1 MPSRLLGAVRALAF
15 YVGYALITML
25 WASLSL
31 LFAWML
37 PYAAR
42 FQFVIGGWTRLILAW
57 LRACCGIRTAVEGRE
72 NIPAKPCIVFVK
84 HESTWET
91 IFVQTLFA
99 PQATLIKRELLL
111 IPFFGWAFSL
121 LKPIAID
128 RGDARRALRALIKA
142 GRARLEQGIWVVL
155 FPEGTRVPVGE
166 TRAFQVGGAA
176 LAAQSEAQV
185 IVVAHDAGN
194 VWPAHRLI
202 KRSGVVHVKISPPI
216 TTAGMRAKD
225 INAAARAWMEAAM
238 RELGRGDDQ
247 TSRLTTDSALAS
259 MNSRLGS
266 T

>member
-1 MPSRLLGAVRALAF
+1 MLSRLLGAARALAF
-15 YVGYALITML
+15 YVGYALVTML
-25 WASLSL
+25 WASLAM

-37 PYAAR
+37 PFAAR
-42 FQFVIGGWTRLILAW
+42 FRFVIGAWTRINLAW
-57 LRACCGIRTAVEGRE
+57 LRVCCGIGVSVEGRE
-72 NIPAKPCIVFVK
+72 NIPETPCIVFVK

-91 IFVQTLFA
+91 LFVQTLFA
-99 PQATLIKRELLL
+99 PQATLIKRELLH
-111 IPFFGWAFSL
+111 IPFFGWAFRL

-128 RGDARRALRALIKA
+128 RRDARRALRALIRE
-142 GRARLEQGIWVVL
+142 GRARLEQHIWVVL

-166 TRAFQVGGAA
+166 ARAFQVGGAA
-176 LAAQSEAQV
+176 LAAQSEAPV

-202 KRSGVVHVKISPPI
+202 KRPGVVHVKISPPI
-216 TTAGMRAKD
+216 TTTGMHAKD
-225 INAAARAWMEAAM
+225 INAAARAWMEGAM
-238 RELGRGDDQ
+238 RELGRGAQ